1 MSRKTVGIAFVTV
14 VLFAFPVILFAED
27 VSLDTLTVWVKEL
40 AFEQDRQSE
49 RMDAL
54 EERVERISAALTST
68 PIASPTGPPPP
79 DPPPPDQGTP
89 PTPVET
95 PTRPP
100 VPSLRAYTPS
110 NTLGSIQ
117 LDWDAVFP
125 ADSSSPEVGYQLQV
139 RSRGQQW
146 RTINRARP
154 YISSFLHTGLENGLT
169 YYYRVRA
176 VPHLQKP
183 GRWSSTVSAIT
194 LRPVDILPPTPPPTP
209 NTPPT
214 PTPDPPPT
222 PTPDPPPTPTP
233 DPPPTPTPD
242 LPPTPST

>member
-54 EERVERISAALTST
+54 EERVERLPAALTATS
-68 PIASPTGPPPP
+68 IASPTGPPPS
-79 DPPPPDQGTP
+79 DPPPPGQGIP
-89 PTPVET
+89 ETPVQT
-95 PTRPP
+95 PARPP

-183 GRWSSTVSAIT
+183 GRWSSTASAIT
-194 LRPVDILPPTPPPTP
+194 LRPVDILPPTPTP

-222 PTPDPPPTPTP
+222 PDLPPTPTP
-233 DPPPTPTPD
+233 DPPPPPTPD

>member
-1 MSRKTVGIAFVTV
+1 MSRKTVGIALVTV

-27 VSLDTLTVWVKEL
+27 VSLDTLTVWVKEI
-40 AFEQDRQSE
+40 AFEQDLQSE
-49 RMDAL
+49 RIDAL
-54 EERVERISAALTST
+54 EERIERLSAALTPT
-68 PIASPTGPPPP
+68 PITSPS
-79 DPPPPDQGTP
+79 DPPPSDPPPSDPPSPGLGTP
-89 PTPVET
+89 ATPTET

-110 NTLGSIQ
+110 NTLSSIQ

-125 ADSSSPEVGYQLQV
+125 ADSSSPEVGYELQV
-139 RSRGQQW
+139 RSQGQPW

-176 VPHLQKP
+176 IPHLEKP
-183 GRWSSTVSAIT
+183 GQWSLTMSATT
-194 LRPVDILPPTPPPTP
+194 LRPIDILP
-209 NTPPT
+209 

-222 PTPDPPPTPTP
+222 P
-233 DPPPTPTPD
+233 
-242 LPPTPST
+242 ST

>member
-27 VSLDTLTVWVKEL
+27 VSLDTLTVWVREL

-54 EERVERISAALTST
+54 EERVDRLSAALTAT
-68 PIASPTGPPPP
+68 PIASPTGPPPS
-79 DPPPPDQGTP
+79 DPPPPGQGIP
-89 PTPVET
+89 ETPVET

-125 ADSSSPEVGYQLQV
+125 ADSSSPEVGYELQV

-183 GRWSSTVSAIT
+183 GRWSSTASAIT
-194 LRPVDILPPTPPPTP
+194 LRPVDILPPTPD
-209 NTPPT
+209 PT

-222 PTPDPPPTPTP
+222 P
-233 DPPPTPTPD
+233 D

>member
-27 VSLDTLTVWVKEL
+27 VSLDTLTVWVKEI

-49 RMDAL
+49 RIDAL
-54 EERVERISAALTST
+54 EERVERLSAALTAS

-95 PTRPP
+95 PTPPP

-110 NTLGSIQ
+110 NTPGSIQ

-125 ADSSSPEVGYQLQV
+125 ADSSSPEVGYELQV

-176 VPHLQKP
+176 IPHLQKP
-183 GRWSSTVSAIT
+183 GQWSLTAPATT
-194 LRPVDILPPTPPPTP
+194 LRPVDILPPTPDLPPTP
-209 NTPPT
+209 NL
-214 PTPDPPPT
+214 
-222 PTPDPPPTPTP
+222 
-233 DPPPTPTPD
+233 PPTPTPD
-242 LPPTPST
+242 LTPTPST